1 MKFIA
6 EEYLGQTVTKAV
18 ITVPAYFNN
27 SQRQATMNAGTIAGL
42 NVLRVLS
49 EPTAAAV
56 AYGVTQSKTS
66 NNKNILVYDL
76 GGGTFDVS
84 ILRIRNGNFD
94 VLSTA
99 GNNDL
104 GGGDFDQNL
113 IDYFANEF
121 EKKYGTEDNP
131 IQQNQKALQKLRTAV
146 EKAKLTLSNIE
157 YAQIAIDKLHN
168 GKDYISKITR
178 AR

>member
-131 IQQNQKALQKLRTAV
+131 IRQNQKALQKLRTAV